1 MYEHDSLVAIF
12 EAAFDSK
19 DEVHDYLAEIL
30 DLPEH
35 YGRNLDALRDC
46 LTEMAGPVLI
56 SVVRSREEGELSG
69 FFDKLCVCLMVSVR
83 ENPDLDMEVVFESE
97 EDDTDAELYLL
108 DEEAGLD

>member
-1 MYEHDSLVAIF
+1 MTALSR
-12 EAAFDSK
+12 SSRQPSTPRTK
-19 DEVHDYLAEIL
+19 STTTSPRSS
-30 DLPEH
+30 PEH

-46 LTEMAGPVLI
+46 LTEMSGPVLI
-56 SVVRSREEGELSG
+56 SVVRNREEGGLSG

-97 EDDTDAELYLL
+97 EDDADDELYLL